1 MSVLVLSGRTSASFQ
16 VLAPRLIFFLDNGTN
31 FEPLPSTD
39 HTQVIVRIQTKAISL
54 KQSSK
59 NKFSPTRWRALH
71 IVFGAMHPLSVEF
84 FFDGW
89 HKQRDDKYNSLV
101 LTRAIFF
108 YWCYNLQRLQPQ

>member
-1 MSVLVLSGRTSASFQ
+1 MLT
-16 VLAPRLIFFLDNGTN
+16 FFLDNGIK
-31 FEPLPSTD
+31 FQRLISVD
-39 HTQVIVRIQTKAISL
+39 DIQLIVRIQTKAISL

-101 LTRAIFF
+101 LTRAINF